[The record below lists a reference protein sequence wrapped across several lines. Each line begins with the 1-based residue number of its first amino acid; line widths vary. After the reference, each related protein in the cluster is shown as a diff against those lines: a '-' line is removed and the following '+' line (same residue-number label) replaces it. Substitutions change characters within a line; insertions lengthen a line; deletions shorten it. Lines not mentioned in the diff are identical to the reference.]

1 MGKASWHIPQS
12 THLWTVSKNW
22 QMNKNFSKI
31 PFFGIITGEKKSE
44 IFVVVVGFISSPV
57 NILEVDV
64 VIQTIFFHFIV
75 SGRD

>member
-1 MGKASWHIPQS
+1 
-12 THLWTVSKNW
+12 
-22 QMNKNFSKI
+22 MNKNFSKI

-44 IFVVVVGFISSPV
+44 IFVVGGGFISSPV

-75 SGRD
+75 SGGD